1 MQKEL
6 NLLKNK
12 FSCLF
17 MINLR
22 LGTQKFLL
30 LLKKQLN
37 DYIDD
42 YQKNI
47 KDHIKNNP
55 VLDIL
60 KWFLETI
67 AREIQILSLKD
78 QKDVHAVLYH
88 GFFLSLPQPVSIQI
102 SEWMAGDTLFQRR
115 IPLNQSRYK
124 ECFNCGKNLNITCTQ
139 YLSITTHP
147 KKLWCM

>member
-17 MINLR
+17 MMNLKPR
-22 LGTQKFLL
+22 TQKFLL

-37 DYIDD
+37 GYIDD

-47 KDHIKNNP
+47 KNNP
-55 VLDIL
+55 ALDVL
-60 KWFLETI
+60 KWFSKTI
-67 AREIQILSLKD
+67 AQEIQILSLKD
-78 QKDVHAVLYH
+78 RKDVHAVLFH
-88 GFFLSLPQPVSIQI
+88 GFFLSLPKPLLSQI
-102 SEWMAGDTLFQRR
+102 SEWMAGDTTFQRR
-115 IPLNQSRYK
+115 VYSLNESRYK
-124 ECFNCGKNLNITCTQ
+124 QYFNCGKNLNITCTQ
-139 YLSITTHP
+139 CLKITTHP